1 MLAGKSRSIKDE
13 EIEGEEDH
21 EDLNVQIRE
30 FFWNIICNDSV
41 EKEKYKNEQIE
52 FAIKKYSDLIKD
64 QSLKN
69 FKKFFED
76 IK

>member
-13 EIEGEEDH
+13 EVEGEEDH

-30 FFWNIICNDSV
+30 FFWNIICNDSA
-41 EKEKYKNEQIE
+41 EKYRNEQIE

-69 FKKFFED
+69 FEKFF
-76 IK
+76 